1 MSTPSESPLV
11 EDLEPPSSSSQTTAA
26 ASNDETPSKVNAASS
41 EHGDSAKPKPTPST
55 TSTSNGKRQRTLFDM
70 LGPGSAPSQN
80 SEASSKKPK
89 LVASAASGSRN
100 KLSTSGTA
108 QSSSGAGGSDG
119 QQPLNSIPFSL
130 SEYVASLTEDQ
141 KRLLKLECETMGKSW

>member
-1 MSTPSESPLV
+1 
-11 EDLEPPSSSSQTTAA
+11 
-26 ASNDETPSKVNAASS
+26 
-41 EHGDSAKPKPTPST
+41 
-55 TSTSNGKRQRTLFDM
+55 M
-70 LGPGSAPSQN
+70 LGPGSSPSQG
-80 SEASSKKPK
+80 SETSSKKPK
-89 LVASAASGSRN
+89 LAAVAASGSRN